1 MKTNFEKLRKAL
13 VYIKNNLIDSD
24 RNICLT
30 INFLIETNNK
40 ITVSNNY
47 ALRKNNVKPYRFDK
61 QYMNKDPAE
70 DKLYQVIDQFNTR
83 EIVLAKFYSIF
94 LNEIHPFYD

>member
-1 MKTNFEKLRKAL
+1 MKTNFEKLKKAL

-30 INFLIETNNK
+30 INFLIESNNI

-94 LNEIHPFYD
+94 